1 MQLEIEVATPT
12 GAPTKDKG
20 DLLEGLANDF
30 LSMQNYDVDTQL
42 RVTGSELDLLCKHRV
57 NQKIIYVECKAYRDT
72 LTANVLTNLVGII
85 NIRGYQ
91 EGWLLSTGPLGKDA
105 KGLQSEWESKR
116 PDESQKLSIYTP
128 DRIIDA
134 LIRAQVIKAP
144 PYEDAVKEIGEDS
157 LGAWMLL
164 ITPYGRHW
172 CATRLSGG
180 VPQEVLVY
188 HAKTGHLVTDQQLLG
203 NLAKTDSSLK
213 TLDFEYVLRLKGS
226 SISSTELAKLNPV
239 VQVQHGDNWADYRP
253 ARPEDFVGRQEAQTK
268 IVHFLEDVSEHK
280 TQTRVFAIT
289 GDSGM
294 GKSSL
299 IAKLRDSMSNQ
310 RYRRRFFVYAVDVR
324 AAKDATY
331 VFSSL
336 LSCLRDAASHGFGS
350 TVAETL
356 RINSS
361 SEPLESP
368 SIIEFLATLEQKGQ
382 VVCLVFDQ
390 FEELYSKP
398 ELFNVFE
405 VAQQLFLSTIS
416 AQSNLVLGFA
426 WKSDSTVH
434 QSHPAYFMWH
444 RLADLRLLIEL
455 GRFRHAEASK
465 AITLFEKELGEKL
478 LKSLRRQLIE
488 NSQGFPWLL
497 KKLSIHIY
505 EQIRAGISQSELMDK
520 ALDVESLFNRDLQN
534 LSQAERTC
542 LKLIAES
549 APADWYKVLE
559 ASSSEVLRALQDKR
573 LIIKSGDRLNLYWDI
588 FREFVLTQKTPFI
601 PLTYLPSHPSLNTA
615 LLMAQHL
622 DAKLSRSYAELSKLT
637 NLNENTVA
645 NVIRDLIMFGI
656 AIGGQSQATLAE
668 SMTDST
674 PEQVLLKLRFALKH
688 HALTMIL
695 SQREQ
700 GAFITKMGIVNL
712 LKEIN
717 PAAQHQERT
726 WNVYAERMGL
736 WLSATGYIVPFKNG
750 WKIEDQGHVMINA
763 EQLIGRR
770 FYSRKSTTNESTI
783 FFADASPEQTIST
796 LEWLLQNPDSTLKKV
811 KSAGYRNGARTLVN
825 LRLAQ
830 NRDGKCI
837 PGENLVTSETTSVE
851 LVWRAASKEPV
862 LLFVMDT
869 LKAHPSASGTA
880 IGILVSKNYKRNWSK
895 ESATKV
901 GGRLINWAVWLSH
914 NTDDT
919 GQFKPSLH
927 SGNKKTQEGLFDP
940 SHL

>member
-1 MQLEIEVATPT
+1 MQLEIEVATLA
-12 GAPTKDKG
+12 GVPTKDKG
-20 DLLEGLANDF
+20 DLLENLANDF
-30 LSMQNYDVDTQL
+30 LRMQNYEVHTEL
-42 RVTGSELDLLCKHRV
+42 RFTACELDLLCKHRV
-57 NQKIIYVECKAYRDT
+57 NQRIIYVECKAHRET
-72 LTANVLTNLVGII
+72 LGADALKNLLGTITFKGI
-85 NIRGYQ
+85 Q
-91 EGWLLSTGPLGKDA
+91 EGWLISTGPFGKDA
-105 KGLQSEWESKR
+105 KGFKSEWESK
-116 PDESQKLSIYTP
+116 PTEESQKLSIYTP
-128 DRIIDA
+128 ERALEA

-144 PYEDAVKEIGEDS
+144 PYDDAIKEIGEDS

-172 CATRLSGG
+172 CATHLSGG
-180 VPQEVLVY
+180 VPHGVLVY
-188 HAKTGHLVTDQQLLG
+188 SAKTGHLVTDQQLLG
-203 NLAKTDSSLK
+203 NLARTDSSLK
-213 TLDFEYVLRLKGS
+213 TLDFNYVLSLKGS
-226 SISSTELAKLNPV
+226 SVSSDELTKLNPV
-239 VQVQHGDNWADYRP
+239 VQVQHGDSWEDYRP

-268 IVHFLEDVSEHK
+268 IVHFLKDVSEHK

-310 RYRRRFFVYAVDVR
+310 RYRRKFFIYAVDVR

-336 LSCLRDAASHGFGS
+336 LSCLCDAASRGFGS
-350 TVAETL
+350 NVAESL
-356 RINSS
+356 RINSP
-361 SEPLESP
+361 SEPFESP
-368 SIIEFLATLEQKGQ
+368 SIKEFLAALEKRGQ

-444 RLADLRLLIEL
+444 RLADLRLPVEL
-455 GRFRHAEASK
+455 GRFRHSEASK
-465 AITLFEKELGEKL
+465 AITLFEKELGKKL
-478 LKSLRRQLIE
+478 LTSLRRQLIE

-520 ALDVESLFNRDLQN
+520 ALDIESLFNRDLQN

-542 LKLIAES
+542 LSLIAES

-573 LIIKSGDRLNLYWDI
+573 LIIRSGDRLNLYWDI
-588 FREFVLTQKTPFI
+588 FREFVLTKKTPSI
-601 PLTYLPSHPSLNTA
+601 PLTYLPSHPSLRTA

-622 DAKLSRSYAELSKLT
+622 DAQLPRSYAELSKLT
-637 NLNENTVA
+637 KLSENTVA
-645 NVIRDLIMFGI
+645 NVIRDLIMFDI
-656 AIGGQSQATLAE
+656 ATGGQSQATLAE

-674 PEQVLLKLRFALKH
+674 PEQVLLKLRLVLKH

-700 GAFITKMGIVNL
+700 GAFVTETDMVNL

-726 WNVYAERMGL
+726 WKVYADRMGS
-736 WLSATGYIVPFKNG
+736 WLSATGYLVPFKNG
-750 WKIEDQGHVMINA
+750 WKIEDQGRFSIKA
-763 EQLIGRR
+763 EQLTGRR
-770 FYSRKSTTNESTI
+770 FYIRKSTTNESTI
-783 FFADASPEQTIST
+783 FFADSSPEQTIST
-796 LEWLLQNPDSTLKKV
+796 LEWLLQNTDSTLKEV
-811 KSAGYRNGARTLVN
+811 KLAGYRNGARTLVN

-837 PGENLVTSETTSVE
+837 PNENLITSETTSVE

-869 LKAHPSASGTA
+869 LKAHPSASGTT
-880 IGILVSKNYKRNWSK
+880 IGTLVSKNYKRNWSK

-914 NTDDT
+914 NTDNM
-919 GQFKPSLH
+919 GQFKPNLH
-927 SGNKKTQEGLFDP
+927 NDNDKTQLDLFN
-940 SHL
+940 